1 MATRRKTVATN
12 VAAVPPVLG
21 GVASSPVSPM
31 RSVPSPKAGRT
42 VKVGADG
49 RAVDRRA
56 EASVL
61 RAIAARFRTH
71 FYKDTVG
78 WMHDTLNPLWN
89 VSSRQAQMIYDF
101 ARSGNYAQLEYL
113 YNEIENCSPVFSVC
127 VTRRTGALSELDW
140 KVVRSD
146 ERLNRNADAGL
157 VKEQKEFLETAIAH
171 IDNLPEALE
180 HFALSSFRGFSV
192 ASVWRGSDGMPS
204 HLECLDHWNVCR
216 DLRNNKWLWNPGA
229 VSFVNPTFSSSGMT
243 EIPAEDSVA
252 LVRKRQIDW
261 PAMKIFLREAIGERD
276 WGRFLETYG
285 LPPVIITMPE
295 FTSKEDQ
302 DAYVEAAASVF
313 EGRSGVIPNGSEVN
327 FASESRGVNPF
338 TEFVDHQMKLFV
350 LLSTGGT
357 LTSLSEATGIG
368 SGASET
374 QMDTWK
380 QIVRADVRM
389 VSNAI
394 NRQLCQRLI
403 SEHKDF
409 KGKPILVE
417 FSLDTEPRL
426 TAKEAVELASSLSS
440 AGYEMDVA
448 ELSQLTGFTLRKKQD
463 GGGMGFNAETNP
475 PPKEEPETVA
485 NVDGGGDTS
494 LVADP
499 GVTVQAGQKV
509 VRKAENA
516 SPASIVGRLAKL
528 ESKQPGASRQY
539 WDGLSI
545 ADRDAALLHLIRQ
558 LPKGRQYTKDQ
569 VMDFI
574 DGKVGRL
581 AALTFSVRWE
591 QLFNTLSDREGGR
604 FHAATTHGLQTIDV
618 LNTETGAEPPKTPS
632 AASAPQGGASI
643 PPANGTPQ
651 NAGIAPL
658 AEEVA
663 EAGIGQPPNETRPAP
678 SLAAAEKADA
688 VTPQAEK
695 IGERIVKSLQTDFKE
710 VADEL
715 AKVLAKPEGER
726 AGAAAELLARLDS
739 LIPDDPAMAEVIEEQ
754 MREAFRIQLERQPEG
769 DAPAANKAIPNS
781 KKG

>member
-1 MATRRKTVATN
+1 MATKRKTVATN

-21 GVASSPVSPM
+21 GVASSSASPM
-31 RSVPSPKAGRT
+31 KSVPSPRAGRT

-49 RAVDRRA
+49 RVVDRRA

-61 RAIAARFRTH
+61 RAIAARFKTH
-71 FYKDTVG
+71 YYKDTVG

-89 VSSRQAQMIYDF
+89 ISSRQAQMIYDF

-146 ERLNRNADAGL
+146 ERLNRNADSGL
-157 VKEQKEFLETAIAH
+157 VKEQTEFLETAIAH

-180 HFALSSFRGFSV
+180 HFALAAFRGFSV
-192 ASVWRGSDGMPS
+192 ASVWRGNDGMPQ
-204 HLECLDHWNVCR
+204 HLECLDHWNICR
-216 DLRNNKWLWNPGA
+216 DLRNSKWLWNPGA

-243 EIPAEDSVA
+243 VIPAEDSVA

-313 EGRSGVIPNGSEVN
+313 EGRSGVIPHDSEVN

-389 VSNAI
+389 VSNAL
-394 NRQLCQRLI
+394 NRQLCHRLI

-409 KGKPILVE
+409 KSKPVLVE
-417 FSLDTEPRL
+417 FRLDTEPRL

-448 ELSQLTGFTLRKKQD
+448 ELSQLTGFTLRKKQE
-463 GGGMGFNAETNP
+463 GGGMGFNAETDP
-475 PPKEEPETVA
+475 PPKTEIVA
-485 NVDGGGDTS
+485 NVDGGGASS
-494 LVADP
+494 LVSDP
-499 GVTVQAGQKV
+499 GVTVPSGPTGGHSPLFAGT
-509 VRKAENA
+509 R
-516 SPASIVGRLAKL
+516 
-528 ESKQPGASRQY
+528 
-539 WDGLSI
+539 
-545 ADRDAALLHLIRQ
+545 
-558 LPKGRQYTKDQ
+558 T
-569 VMDFI
+569 
-574 DGKVGRL
+574 
-581 AALTFSVRWE
+581 TF
-591 QLFNTLSDREGGR
+591 DP
-604 FHAATTHGLQTIDV
+604 
-618 LNTETGAEPPKTPS
+618 ETGGEAEKTPPAAKEPVGGTVLPPEPP
-632 AASAPQGGASI
+632 
-643 PPANGTPQ
+643 
-651 NAGIAPL
+651 
-658 AEEVA
+658 
-663 EAGIGQPPNETRPAP
+663 TRPAP
-678 SLAAAEKADA
+678 SLAAAERADA

-695 IGERIVKSLQTDFKE
+695 IGERLVRSLQKDFKE
-710 VADEL
+710 VADGL
-715 AKVLAKPEGER
+715 ARVLALPEDER
-726 AGAAAELLARLDS
+726 AGAAAELLAKLDS
-739 LIPDDPAMAEVIEEQ
+739 LIPDDPAMAEVIAEQ
-754 MREAFRIQLERQPEG
+754 MQEAFDLQLKRQPEG
-769 DAPAANKAIPNS
+769 DAPAANKAIPN
-781 KKG
+781 

>member
-31 RSVPSPKAGRT
+31 KSVPSPRAGRT

-89 VSSRQAQMIYDF
+89 ISSRQAQMIYDF

-157 VKEQKEFLETAIAH
+157 VKEQTEFLETAIAH

-180 HFALSSFRGFSV
+180 HFALSAFRGFSV

-409 KGKPILVE
+409 KGKPILAE
-417 FSLDTEPRL
+417 FRLDTEPRL

-448 ELSQLTGFTLRKKQD
+448 ELSQLTGFTLRKKQE
-463 GGGMGFNAETNP
+463 GGGMGFNAEPNP
-475 PPKEEPETVA
+475 PPKDEPETVA
-485 NVDGGGDTS
+485 NVDGGDTS

-499 GVTVQAGQKV
+499 GVTIQAGQKV
-509 VRKAENA
+509 VRKADVPIPANA
-516 SPASIVGRLAKL
+516 
-528 ESKQPGASRQY
+528 
-539 WDGLSI
+539 
-545 ADRDAALLHLIRQ
+545 
-558 LPKGRQYTKDQ
+558 
-569 VMDFI
+569 
-574 DGKVGRL
+574 
-581 AALTFSVRWE
+581 
-591 QLFNTLSDREGGR
+591 
-604 FHAATTHGLQTIDV
+604 
-618 LNTETGAEPPKTPS
+618 GAEPPKTPS

-663 EAGIGQPPNETRPAP
+663 DVGIGQPPKEPRPAP

-695 IGERIVKSLQTDFKE
+695 IGERLVRSLQTDFKE

-769 DAPAANKAIPNS
+769 DAPAANKAIPN
-781 KKG
+781 

>member
-1 MATRRKTVATN
+1 MATKRKTVATN

-21 GVASSPVSPM
+21 GVASSTASPM
-31 RSVPSPKAGRT
+31 KSVPSPRAGRT
-42 VKVGADG
+42 VKVGAAG
-49 RAVDRRA
+49 RGVDRRA

-61 RAIAARFRTH
+61 RAIAARFKTH
-71 FYKDTVG
+71 YYKDTVG

-89 VSSRQAQMIYDF
+89 ISSRQAQMIYDF

-157 VKEQKEFLETAIAH
+157 VKEQTEFLETAIAH

-180 HFALSSFRGFSV
+180 HFALAAFRGFSV
-192 ASVWRGSDGMPS
+192 ASVWRGNDGMPQ
-204 HLECLDHWNVCR
+204 HLECLDHWNICR

-229 VSFVNPTFSSSGMT
+229 VSFVNPTFSSSGMQV
-243 EIPAEDSVA
+243 IPAEDSVA

-313 EGRSGVIPNGSEVN
+313 EGRSGVIPHDSEVN

-338 TEFVDHQMKLFV
+338 TDFVDHQMKLFV

-394 NRQLCQRLI
+394 NRQLCQRFV

-409 KGKPILVE
+409 KGKPVLVE
-417 FSLDTEPRL
+417 FRLDTEPRL

-448 ELSQLTGFTLRKKQD
+448 ELSQLTGFTLRKKQE

-475 PPKEEPETVA
+475 PPKTGTVA
-485 NVDGGGDTS
+485 NVDGGGATS
-494 LVADP
+494 LVSDP
-499 GVTVQAGQKV
+499 GVTVPADAE
-509 VRKAENA
+509 VRKADAPIPANA
-516 SPASIVGRLAKL
+516 
-528 ESKQPGASRQY
+528 
-539 WDGLSI
+539 
-545 ADRDAALLHLIRQ
+545 
-558 LPKGRQYTKDQ
+558 
-569 VMDFI
+569 
-574 DGKVGRL
+574 
-581 AALTFSVRWE
+581 
-591 QLFNTLSDREGGR
+591 
-604 FHAATTHGLQTIDV
+604 
-618 LNTETGAEPPKTPS
+618 GAEPPKTPS
-632 AASAPQGGASI
+632 AASAPQAAAST
-643 PPANGTPQ
+643 PSTKETPQ
-651 NAGIAPL
+651 NASTPPIAREI
-658 AEEVA
+658 AA
-663 EAGIGQPPNETRPAP
+663 AGIGDPPDVPTRPAP
-678 SLAAAEKADA
+678 SLAAAERADA

-695 IGERIVKSLQTDFKE
+695 IGERLVRSLQKDFKD
-710 VADEL
+710 VADGL
-715 AKVLAKPEGER
+715 ARVLALPEDER
-726 AGAAAELLARLDS
+726 AGAAAELLAKLDS
-739 LIPDDPAMAEVIEEQ
+739 LVPDDPAMAEVIAEQ
-754 MREAFRIQLERQPEG
+754 MQEAFDLQIKRQPEG
-769 DAPAANKAIPNS
+769 DAPAANKAIPNA
-781 KKG
+781 KGGE